1 MTTRIAL
8 TLATAL
14 ASFAAPAF
22 AQSQGDMTL
31 GLGIGWV
38 NPTDSYSQTAA
49 PGSGL
54 IRADDNL
61 RPTLTFE
68 YFVADKIG
76 IEVLAAWPFEHKAQ
90 LQGVGNVAKTKHLP
104 PTVSVNYHFT
114 NASAVTPFFGVGVN
128 YTHFFDEKGIGA
140 LAGTSVSMDDSWG
153 VALNAGV
160 DYAINEKSALR
171 ANLRWIDIDTDV
183 TVGGA
188 NIGKVEID
196 PWIVGVSYVMK
207 F

>member
-14 ASFAAPAF
+14 AAIAAAPAL
-22 AQSQGDMTL
+22 AQSQGDMTI

-54 IRADDNL
+54 IRVDDNL

-76 IEVLAAWPFEHKAQ
+76 LEVLAAWPFEHEAQ
-90 LQGVGNVAKTKHLP
+90 LQGVGNVAKTKHPP
-104 PTVSVNYHFT
+104 PTV
-114 NASAVTPFFGVGVN
+114 
-128 YTHFFDEKGIGA
+128 
-140 LAGTSVSMDDSWG
+140 TSVSMSIQRRLARR
-153 VALNAGV
+153 ALF
-160 DYAINEKSALR
+160 SL
-171 ANLRWIDIDTDV
+171 
-183 TVGGA
+183 
-188 NIGKVEID
+188 IG
-196 PWIVGVSYVMK
+196 
-207 F
+207 